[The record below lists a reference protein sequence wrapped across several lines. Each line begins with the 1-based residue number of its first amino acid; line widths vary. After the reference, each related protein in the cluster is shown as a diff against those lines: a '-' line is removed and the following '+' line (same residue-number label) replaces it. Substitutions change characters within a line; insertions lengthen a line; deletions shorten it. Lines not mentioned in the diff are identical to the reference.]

1 MEQSRL
7 MGPGYFYEIVF
18 NRKKDP
24 WMIDNRTIMYFP
36 GEIPPTTSRIFDEAK
51 RKLSEVCDQEINVS
65 HFDLIKARTTFL
77 V

>member
-18 NRKKDP
+18 NRKEDP

-51 RKLSEVCDQEINVS
+51 RKLSEVCDSEIVIQ

-77 V
+77 I

>member
-1 MEQSRL
+1 MERPKL

-18 NRKKDP
+18 NRKEDP

-51 RKLSEVCDQEINVS
+51 RKLSEVYDQEINVS
-65 HFDLIKARTTFL
+65 HFNLIKARTTFL

>member
-18 NRKKDP
+18 NRKEDP

-36 GEIPPTTSRIFDEAK
+36 GEIPPTTGRIFDESR
-51 RKLSEVCDQEINVS
+51 RKLSEFYDSEIVIQYFN
-65 HFDLIKARTTFL
+65 LIKARTTL
-77 V
+77 LI

>member
-7 MGPGYFYEIVF
+7 MGPGYFYEIIF
-18 NRKKDP
+18 NRKEDP
-24 WMIDNRTIMYFP
+24 WMIHNSTVMYFP

-65 HFDLIKARTTFL
+65 HFNLIKARITL
-77 V
+77 LI

>member
-1 MEQSRL
+1 MKQSRL

-18 NRKKDP
+18 NRKEDP

-36 GEIPPTTSRIFDEAK
+36 GENPPTTRRIFDESR
-51 RKLSEVCDQEINVS
+51 RKLSEIYDSEIVIQ

-77 V
+77 I

>member
-1 MEQSRL
+1 MEQPRL
-7 MGPGYFYEIVF
+7 MGPGYFYEIIF
-18 NRKKDP
+18 NRKEDP

-51 RKLSEVCDQEINVS
+51 RKLSEVCDQEINIVY
-65 HFDLIKARTTFL
+65 FNLIKAGTTFL